1 MSNKNIKIYIIS
13 IFIFIFDLIIKE
25 IIINNLHQPLT
36 VINDFFTLTF
46 TKNTGGAFS
55 ILSGNIIVLIIVSL
69 IFLIFL
75 IKYIEK
81 EDKNII
87 KIFLSFVLG
96 GLLGNLFDR
105 IFRKGVIDYLS
116 FKIFNYYFPVFN
128 LADIFIV
135 IGVFGL
141 LIAELRG
148 EINEYRYRKCKNR

>member
-1 MSNKNIKIYIIS
+1 MIIKNIKIYIIS
-13 IFIFIFDLIIKE
+13 ILIFIFDLIIKE
-25 IIINNLHQPLT
+25 IVINNLHKP
-36 VINDFFTLTF
+36 VNIIDNFFTLTF

-55 ILSGNIIVLIIVSL
+55 ILSGNIILLILISL
-69 IFLIFL
+69 VFLVFI

-87 KIFLSFVLG
+87 KIFLSFILG

-116 FKIFNYYFPVFN
+116 FKIFNYYFPIFN

-141 LIAELRG
+141 LIIELRG
-148 EINEYRYRKCKNR
+148 EINEYRCRKCTNR

>member
-1 MSNKNIKIYIIS
+1 MITKNKRIYIIS
-13 IFIFIFDLIIKE
+13 ILVFIFDLIIKE
-25 IIINNLHQPLT
+25 VIINNLHKP
-36 VINDFFTLTF
+36 VNIIDNFFTLTF

-55 ILSGNIIVLIIVSL
+55 ILSGNIFLLILISL
-69 IFLIFL
+69 LFLVFI

-81 EDKNII
+81 EDKKIV
-87 KIFLSFVLG
+87 KIFLSFILG

-116 FKIFNYYFPVFN
+116 FKIFNYYFPIFN

-141 LIAELRG
+141 LIIELRG
-148 EINEYRYRKCKNR
+148 EINAYRYRKCKNR

>member
-1 MSNKNIKIYIIS
+1 MITKNKRIYVIS
-13 IFIFIFDLIIKE
+13 ILIFIFDLIIKE
-25 IIINNLHQPLT
+25 VIINNLHKP
-36 VINDFFTLTF
+36 VNIIDNFFTLTF

-55 ILSGNIIVLIIVSL
+55 ILSGNIFLLILISL
-69 IFLIFL
+69 LFLVFI

-81 EDKNII
+81 EDKKIV
-87 KIFLSFVLG
+87 KIFLSFILG

-116 FKIFNYYFPVFN
+116 FKIFNYYFPIFN

-141 LIAELRG
+141 LIMELRG

>member
-1 MSNKNIKIYIIS
+1 MITKNKKIYIIS
-13 IFIFIFDLIIKE
+13 ILVFIFDLIIKE
-25 IIINNLHQPLT
+25 VIINNLHKP
-36 VINDFFTLTF
+36 VNIIDNFFTITF

-55 ILSGNIIVLIIVSL
+55 ILSGNIVLLILISL
-69 IFLIFL
+69 LFLVFI

-81 EDKNII
+81 EDKKIV
-87 KIFLSFVLG
+87 KIFLSFILG

-116 FKIFNYYFPVFN
+116 FKIFNYYFPIFN

-141 LIAELRG
+141 LIMELRG

>member
-13 IFIFIFDLIIKE
+13 IFIFLFDLIIKE

-141 LIAELRG
+141 LIVELRG